1 VSRKRKQGDE
11 VRTFDES
18 NDVLVIGGGPGG
30 ATVATLLARA
40 GRRCVL
46 LESSKFPRYHVGE
59 SLIPHT
65 HGVFER
71 LGLLP
76 KLKVSVFPV
85 KHSVRFV
92 GRSGLAS
99 APFYFSETIS
109 GERATT
115 WQVSRPEFDELMLG
129 HALENGVIVA
139 ENCRVDRVLFE
150 GDRAVG
156 VVAECDGS
164 GSRQIR
170 AKVVVDASGRSTVIG
185 RQLRLRAPV
194 PGLRKTSSWAYYRGG
209 ERLPGIDA
217 GETTIFRV
225 SDDAW
230 FWYIPLAEDIVS
242 VGIVGDPERFFT
254 TSGNIE
260 EIFQAHVE
268 KCGPLTDR
276 LTEATRIGPV
286 RGLKELSYLNRQ
298 TCGDGW
304 VMIGD
309 ARAFLDPIYSSGI
322 YLALGS
328 AELAAECVDQAL
340 EIGDVSAKQLGK
352 FEPGLWKGVEVIRR
366 LIHAFYDPAFSFQA
380 FSDRFPEQRAA
391 LIDCLVGDVLKD
403 MTSFTAALAQMTPP
417 PPALAE

>member
-1 VSRKRKQGDE
+1 M
-11 VRTFDES
+11 
-18 NDVLVIGGGPGG
+18 
-30 ATVATLLARA
+30 ATLLARA

-76 KLKVSVFPV
+76 KLKVSAFPV

-115 WQVSRPEFDELMLG
+115 WQVSRPEFDQLMLG
-129 HALENGVIVA
+129 HALENGVIVG

-150 GDRAVG
+150 GTRAVG
-156 VVAECDGS
+156 VVAECDGR
-164 GSRQIR
+164 GSRKIR

-185 RQLRLRAPV
+185 RQLRLRVPV
-194 PGLRKTSSWAYYRGG
+194 PGLRKASSWTYYRGG
-209 ERLPGIDA
+209 ERFSGIDA

-242 VGIVGDPERFFT
+242 VGIVGDPARLFT
-254 TSGNIE
+254 KSGSIE
-260 EIFQAHVE
+260 ETFRTQVE
-268 KCGPLTDR
+268 ECRPLADR
-276 LTEATRIGPV
+276 LTEATRVGPV
-286 RGLKELSYLNRQ
+286 RGLKQLSYLNRQ

-309 ARAFLDPIYSSGI
+309 ARAFLDPIYSSGLC
-322 YLALGS
+322 LALGS
-328 AELAAECVDQAL
+328 AEAAAECVDQAL
-340 EIGDVSAKQLGK
+340 EIGDVSSKQLGK

-366 LIHAFYDPAFSFQA
+366 LIHAFYDPAFSFQG
-380 FSDRFPEQRAA
+380 FSDRFPEQRTA
-391 LIDCLVGDVLKD
+391 LIDCLVGDVFKD
-403 MTSFTAALAQMTPP
+403 MTSFTAALAHMTPP
-417 PPALAE
+417 PPTLAE